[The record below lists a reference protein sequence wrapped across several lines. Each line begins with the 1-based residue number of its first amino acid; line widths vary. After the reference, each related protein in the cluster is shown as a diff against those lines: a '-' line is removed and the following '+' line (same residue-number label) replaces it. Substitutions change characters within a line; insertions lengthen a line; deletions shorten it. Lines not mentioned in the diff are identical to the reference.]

1 MAGAEKD
8 SNGLIILGP
17 VGTKADGSV
26 LILSGQD
33 GYRVSTKRHVIDDE
47 EWDSGIT
54 AYAAL
59 IDGGFHREHPW
70 FFDKKYIYD
79 MRGIHSR
86 IAKMADV
93 LSSSQVTVQT
103 DVKIIKIADLARER
117 LSPLATRVLLA
128 NWAVESALTDYAGE
142 GIRLSR
148 VSRGEELAYEL
159 WTGEERWHEEA
170 EKLILVATE
179 SMTEQGLYA
188 VRKELK
194 QREWVSP
201 FLTRRQMRIYP
212 FFQEAVTN
220 ATYRTEAR
228 QLRREQAPLSAY
240 LIDLVGGDEAF
251 HSAWFQTLVA
261 LEASKDK
268 TGTERDVLFVGRHFR
283 MPGDY
288 FFLDPEQTF
297 RDYRK
302 GLGVTPRNIARVLY
316 RSMLKLKDFVDPNKA
331 LLVAAEYGRTSTL
344 DRSEL
349 EDLLEVPREELAI
362 KFETD
367 SKLVKLRQRTEK
379 LTLNPQVK
387 SETIVL
393 V

>member
-1 MAGAEKD
+1 MANPVERND
-8 SNGLIILGP
+8 GLIILGP
-17 VGTKADGSV
+17 VGAKSDGSV
-26 LILSGQD
+26 LILPNQE
-33 GYRVSTKRHVIDDE
+33 GYRVSTKRYGIDE
-47 EWDSGIT
+47 EEWNFGIT
-54 AYAAL
+54 AYDAL
-59 IDGGFHREHPW
+59 IKGGFHREHPW
-70 FFDKKYIYD
+70 FFDRGHIYD
-79 MRGIHSR
+79 MSGAHSR
-86 IAKMADV
+86 IAKLADV
-93 LSSSQVTVQT
+93 LSGSQVTVQT
-103 DVKIIKIADLARER
+103 DVKVTKIADLAKER
-117 LSPLATRVLLA
+117 LSPLAARVLIA

-148 VSRGEELAYEL
+148 VSRGEELAYGL

-170 EKLILVATE
+170 ERLILLETE
-179 SMTEQGLYA
+179 SITEQGLYA

-220 ATYRTEAR
+220 AAYRTEAK

-240 LIDLVGGDEAF
+240 LIDLVGRDEAF
-251 HSAWFQTLVA
+251 HSAWFQTLVV

-268 TGTERDVLFVGRHFR
+268 AGTERDALFVARHFR

-288 FFLDPEQTF
+288 FFPDPEQTF

-316 RSMLKLKDFVDPNKA
+316 RSMFKLKDFVDPNKA
-331 LLVAAEYGRTSTL
+331 LLVAAEYGRTSML

-349 EDLLEVPREELAI
+349 EDLLEVSREELAI

-367 SKLVKLRQRTEK
+367 SRLVKLRQRTEE
-379 LTLNPQVK
+379 LTFNPQVK
-387 SETIVL
+387 REAIVL
-393 V
+393 E